1 MNKKQENIFSMF
13 LRVEA
18 RLDSN
23 LTIVSSL
30 PALAA
35 ARTNYK
41 AAIAGIRAT
50 DIIATTPVTGVT
62 QDKSEVHD
70 ELITACIQQSSVLC
84 AYAETEGNNTLY
96 QEVYKPESD
105 IRTLRDDQLPTYA
118 QLIAQRQTDHLADLG
133 SYGVT
138 AVSIGDFQALITLY
152 TTASPTPRSAIN
164 TRKTAVAGLKT
175 QFREVSV
182 FLDKVVDKL
191 VLTFKTTHPEFV
203 EQYFNDRNIF
213 DDGSPGTP
221 SLLQTIQNTIAP
233 GATNNEGPLP
243 AGAVSTK
250 ITLIPAGPL
259 EFGLSTDGMT
269 FNGSTFVLSLPAE
282 TITVA
287 ISDFASAGN
296 IILIRNQNPTVAG
309 EYKIEIFG

>member
-35 ARTNYK
+35 ARTTYK
-41 AAIAGIRAT
+41 GAIASLRAT

-70 ELITACIQQSSVLC
+70 ELVTACIQQSSVLC
-84 AYAETEGNNTLY
+84 AYAETDGNNTLY

-105 IRTLRDDQLPTYA
+105 IRALRDDQLPTYA

-138 AVSIGDFQALITLY
+138 AASIGDFQALITLY

-164 TRKTAVAGLKT
+164 TRKAAVAGLKT
-175 QFREVSV
+175 QFKDISV
-182 FLDKVVDKL
+182 YLDKVVDKL
-191 VLTFKTTHPEFV
+191 VLTFKTTQPGFV

-213 DDGSPGTP
+213 DDGSPGAP
-221 SLLQTIQNTIAP
+221 LLQTIQNAIAHNI
-233 GATNNEGPLP
+233 TQSEGPLP
-243 AGAVSTK
+243 AGAQTMKVSN
-250 ITLIPAGPL
+250 LAGGPL
-259 EFGLSTDGMT
+259 EFGLSIDGVA
-269 FNGSTFVLSLPAE
+269 FNGNTATLGAVGQSQLYN
-282 TITVA
+282 
-287 ISDFASAGN
+287 ISYFASAGN
-296 IILIRNQNPTVAG
+296 IILIRNQNTTVAG
-309 EYKIEIFG
+309 EYRIEIFG